1 VPPREII
8 AATARLTHGLT
19 ETEPYIVQ
27 MTEAPPRTL
36 APNAAEARDVAFS
49 YGERTALAGVS
60 LSIPSQSIFGLLGP
74 NGSGKSTLLSMF
86 AGLLQPDEG
95 SVDVL
100 GEAPST
106 ALRARIGFVFQES
119 TLDPLMTVREA
130 LSFHGR
136 LFGLSSHTIRGRSDR
151 LLETVGLA
159 DRAGDLTRTLS
170 GGMRRRLELAR
181 AFLTAPEV
189 LLLDEPTTG
198 LDPDSEQ
205 AVWDYLRAMNREGVT
220 VIAATNKVGEAD
232 RYCDGIAFVH
242 AGRIASQ
249 GTPGELKAG
258 LRHDGVF
265 AEGDFSEELIAEIG
279 GWAEVGGLRWSGAL
293 LHATVDEASTF
304 VPRLFQAAGDRIS
317 TVRVHEASLED
328 AYFDTVG
335 LRIDE
340 AEE

>member
-1 VPPREII
+1 MEII
-8 AATARLTHGLT
+8 AANASLTHGLA

-27 MTEAPPRTL
+27 KTEAPPGTSARI
-36 APNAAEARDVAFS
+36 AVEAHDVAFS
-49 YGERTALAGVS
+49 YGDRKALGGVTLSVAPGS
-60 LSIPSQSIFGLLGP
+60 LFGLLGP
-74 NGSGKSTLLSMF
+74 NGAGKSTLLSVF
-86 AGLLQPDEG
+86 AGLLQPESG
-95 SVDVL
+95 SVHVL

-136 LFGLSSHTIRGRSDR
+136 LFGLSGRMIRERGER
-151 LLETVGLA
+151 LLVMVGLA

-181 AFLTAPEV
+181 ALLTGPEL

-198 LDPDSEQ
+198 LDPDSEH
-205 AVWDYLRAMNREGVT
+205 AVWTYLRAMNDEGVT

-249 GTPGELKAG
+249 GTPAELKAG

-265 AEGDFSEELIAEIG
+265 AEGDFSDDLIEEIG

-317 TVRVHEASLED
+317 TVRIHEASLED

-340 AEE
+340 AEK